1 MKEETPRIAA
11 DSGLYRMKWEYE
23 REKNSSPDLLCFGT
37 ADMDYRSPEPVLD
50 ALQNVLDRGHLG
62 YPMVPDRFYA
72 AIHDCLERTT
82 GWSVDAR
89 CCVSQCA
96 GVYIGASVI
105 LSILTKPQDMV
116 TILTPVHF
124 CYKEILK
131 LNDRKIIECPLE
143 LTEMG
148 YSINFARLE
157 ACFASGSHLLWL
169 CNPHNPIGHA
179 WTREELEQIAR
190 LCLQYQ
196 VYILS
201 DDVYCGLLF
210 PGAVYTPIASLSR
223 EISRYTVTLYSTSKT
238 YNTAGLRHACM
249 LTENPEIH
257 KRFQEF
263 LARFN
268 MDYGQNIMGIEA
280 TIAALGE
287 GDTWLQQLM
296 RQMEEAHT
304 FLKNYVEEN
313 LPLCRVIPADSSYF
327 AWIDMR
333 AVKVR
338 PQMLAHLIE
347 QEEHMIVENGY
358 PLGKGGAGFIRF
370 NLACSREHL
379 QEGAKRLKAF
389 YLKHI

>member
-72 AIHDCLERTT
+72 AIHDWLERTT

-143 LTEMG
+143 LTETG
-148 YSINFARLE
+148 YSIDFAKACQ
-157 ACFASGSHLLWL
+157 ACFARWKSS
-169 CNPHNPIGHA
+169 P
-179 WTREELEQIAR
+179 
-190 LCLQYQ
+190 
-196 VYILS
+196 V
-201 DDVYCGLLF
+201 
-210 PGAVYTPIASLSR
+210 AV
-223 EISRYTVTLYSTSKT
+223 
-238 YNTAGLRHACM
+238 
-249 LTENPEIH
+249 
-257 KRFQEF
+257 
-263 LARFN
+263 
-268 MDYGQNIMGIEA
+268 
-280 TIAALGE
+280 
-287 GDTWLQQLM
+287 
-296 RQMEEAHT
+296 
-304 FLKNYVEEN
+304 
-313 LPLCRVIPADSSYF
+313 
-327 AWIDMR
+327 
-333 AVKVR
+333 
-338 PQMLAHLIE
+338 
-347 QEEHMIVENGY
+347 
-358 PLGKGGAGFIRF
+358 
-370 NLACSREHL
+370 
-379 QEGAKRLKAF
+379 
-389 YLKHI
+389 